1 MKEAIDFAAARR
13 QLIEMLR
20 REIKDEKVLGVM
32 SKVPRERFVPP
43 EIRSL
48 AYEDCPLP
56 IGFGQTISQPF
67 IVALMTSALELKST
81 DKVLELGTGSGYQ
94 AAILAE
100 LSEKVITVERVPQL
114 AERAKKLLDELGY
127 NNIEV
132 HIAEKTLGWEREAPY
147 DAIIVTAGAPQIP
160 PSLVKQL
167 KKEGRMVIPVGGRYD
182 QELLK
187 ITKIEEKKIKVE
199 NLGACRFVPLIGEEA
214 WPEEEFNEL

>member
-1 MKEAIDFAAARR
+1 VDFASARAH
-13 QLIEMLR
+13 LIQMLR
-20 REIKDEKVLGVM
+20 KEIKDEKVLGVM
-32 SKVPRERFVPP
+32 AKIPRELFVPE

-67 IVALMTSALELKST
+67 IVALMTSALELKEQ

-100 LSEKVITVERVPQL
+100 LAFQVVTTERVPQL
-114 AERAKKLLDELGY
+114 AERAEKLLKDLGY

-132 HIAEKTLGWEREAPY
+132 YIAGKSLGWEAQAPY

-160 PSLVKQL
+160 PSLLNQL
-167 KKEGRMVIPVGGRYD
+167 KLGGRLVIPVGGKYD
-182 QELLK
+182 QDLLK
-187 ITKIEEKKIKVE
+187 VVKGERKLKVE
-199 NLGACRFVPLIGEEA
+199 SLGACRFVPLIGEEA
-214 WPEEEFNEL
+214 WQEEVDEI